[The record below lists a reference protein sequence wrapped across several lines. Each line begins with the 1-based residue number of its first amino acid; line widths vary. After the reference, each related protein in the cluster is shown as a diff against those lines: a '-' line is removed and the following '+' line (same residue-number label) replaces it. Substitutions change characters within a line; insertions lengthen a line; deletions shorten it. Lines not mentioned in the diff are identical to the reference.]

1 MKTSYFSFALLMTF
15 SVTFSQ
21 NKATPFESQETTIS
35 LTLFDTNTTEADQI
49 NSLQTL
55 GKTVW
60 SNSFDTAKINLF
72 PKEFNWYTDSKRIK
86 SIKEMISTVQRQD
99 ICGRDLPTIDIH
111 SEVIQNVYFKSLY
124 NR

>member
-15 SVTFSQ
+15 SVAFSQ
-21 NKATPFESQETTIS
+21 NKATSFNSKETIS
-35 LTLFDTNTTEADQI
+35 LTLFDTKTTEAVEI

-60 SNSFDTAKINLF
+60 SNSFDTAKINLI

-99 ICGRDLPTIDIH
+99 NCGRDLPVIDIH
-111 SEVIQNVYFKSLY
+111 SEVIQNVYFKSFY